1 MAMSASQ
8 LLDARLTP
16 LGLSQARALN
26 SFLKAHPEVVSP
38 AIEAVASSP
47 LSRTLAT
54 SSIVFDGVGDP
65 AFAAL
70 ESVRERT
77 STPRAVSGDGRAFLS
92 EKRRDLTELTK
103 EFPRFDFEGL
113 SESDELWT
121 ESGESRGQA
130 AVRAEAALHWI
141 WECPHETLAV
151 VTHGGCAQTSPRP
164 LSTKCLTQ
172 AVAAQI

>member
-92 EKRRDLTELTK
+92 EKRRDLTELQ
-103 EFPRFDFEGL
+103 EDFPRFDLSGL

-151 VTHGGCAQTSPRP
+151 VTHGGCE
-164 LSTKCLTQ
+164 K
-172 AVAAQI
+172 